1 MQRLLHEI
9 FCIAFVIASTFIY
22 GNLIMLMMNK
32 IIKDKTLLPLPIL
45 PLQKNTSFTSPININ
60 TTYDLDSNPNLN
72 LKIHYA
78 TMLIFAEND
87 NLDI

>member
-9 FCIAFVIASTFIY
+9 FCISFIIASTFIY

-32 IIKDKTLLPLPIL
+32 FIKDKTLLPLPIL

-60 TTYDLDSNPNLN
+60 TTYDSNSNFN

-78 TMLIFAEND
+78 TLLIFAEND
-87 NLDI
+87 NFDLN

>member
-1 MQRLLHEI
+1 MQRLLREI
-9 FCIAFVIASTFIY
+9 FCIAFIIASTFIY

-45 PLQKNTSFTSPININ
+45 PLQKNTSFTSPIN
-60 TTYDLDSNPNLN
+60 TTYNSNSNFN

-78 TMLIFAEND
+78 TMLIFVEND
-87 NLDI
+87 NFDIN